1 MAVAVMAM
9 PFTEPAIWVGEEL
22 FTKSDVAVNEQLVMI
37 FWGMMTNN
45 SSVHS
50 NDWELE
56 FKQNSS
62 EKISRNLSE
71 QKFLKNVINN
81 KHAHSDQW
89 ELECM
94 QASSL
99 R

>member
-62 EKISRNLSE
+62 EKISRNLVNKSFWKMWSITNMPIVISE
-71 QKFLKNVINN
+71 SWNACKLQV
-81 KHAHSDQW
+81 
-89 ELECM
+89 
-94 QASSL
+94 
-99 R
+99 